1 MSSIPES
8 NQLTTLP
15 QGEHLLAPG
24 AGDLSPKDPGKGKS
38 TQQASVIMVRVRRS
52 LSSIAALGYYA
63 SAALHA
69 IAYGGVLLFVY
80 HFGVSFS
87 DPEPE
92 RTEPLAAALADEQV
106 VDDAARLEIVTEL
119 STGESESESSVEQLA
134 NHLRTSPDGQIDMV
148 AAEAL
153 RTFTA
158 SNPSEKEGGNG
169 NGLVFRMPEAGLAV
183 TRGSFTAWTEPKN
196 PASGQNY
203 LIIIQIRLP
212 DDVSRYRLSD
222 LSGEVKGTDNYRQ
235 KIPYEPKSPFAAA
248 VSSPSG
254 LKAVRP
260 TESVEVV
267 DHKVQLAIKVPG
279 ANRLTQDTIRIRSK
293 RLRED
298 QELTLVFG
306 QTTSPSSN

>member
-1 MSSIPES
+1 MPSIQDS
-8 NQLTTLP
+8 NQLTIL
-15 QGEHLLAPG
+15 QEGEGLLAPESCI
-24 AGDLSPKDPGKGKS
+24 LSAKDPETGK
-38 TQQASVIMVRVRRS
+38 TTVRTAFSLRLREW
-52 LSSIAALGYYA
+52 LSSVSAIGYYT

-69 IAYGGVLLFVY
+69 LAYGFLLLFVY
-80 HFGVSFS
+80 LFGVTFS

-92 RTEPLAAALADEQV
+92 KTEPLAASLADEQV
-106 VDDAARLEIVTEL
+106 VDDAARLEIVTDL

-134 NHLRTSPDGQIDMV
+134 NHLRASQDGQIDMA

-158 SNPSEKEGGNG
+158 SSPSADEGGKG
-169 NGLVFRMPEAGLAV
+169 SGLMFKMPEAGLAV
-183 TRGSFTAWTEPKN
+183 TKGSFTAWTEPKN
-196 PASGQNY
+196 PSSGQNY

-222 LSGEVKGTDNYRQ
+222 LTGEVKGTDNYRQ
-235 KIPYEPKSPFAAA
+235 KIPYEPRSPNAAA

-260 TESVEVV
+260 AESVEVV

-279 ANRLTQDTIRIRSK
+279 ASRLTQDTIRIRSK

-298 QELTLVFG
+298 QELILVFG
-306 QTTSPSSN
+306 KPAPAGSD